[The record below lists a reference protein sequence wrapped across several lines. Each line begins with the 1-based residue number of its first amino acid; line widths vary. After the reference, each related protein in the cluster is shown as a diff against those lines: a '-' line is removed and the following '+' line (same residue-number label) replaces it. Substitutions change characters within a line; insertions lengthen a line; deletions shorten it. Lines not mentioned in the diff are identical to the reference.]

1 MKSKKVIVIT
11 GDRGGLGKALVDH
24 FLKKGWDV
32 IGISKRDTDI
42 SNYKAVSDTF
52 AEIAKNYGKI
62 DVLVNNA
69 AVFKSELLE
78 ECEPFDVHQIIDT
91 NLKGAIFCTMEAY
104 SLIPKGG
111 RIINIGSVA
120 GEHGIAKQSLYCA
133 SKHGLKGFFQ
143 ALQLEN
149 KDVLIST
156 INPGGID
163 TPLWNEKNPYP
174 GYKSDLLKPKDI
186 AELVGFIADLP
197 SNAVFKEATLY
208 PINEEH

>member
-1 MKSKKVIVIT
+1 MKNKKIIVIT
-11 GDRGGLGKALVDH
+11 GGWGGVGSAIAKHFTEKKWLVITPSRH
-24 FLKKGWDV
+24 Q
-32 IGISKRDTDI
+32 TDI
-42 SNYKAVSDTF
+42 SNYKNVSDAFT
-52 AEIAKNYGKI
+52 EIEKEYGKI

-78 ECEPFDVHQIIDT
+78 ECSDFDVNKIIDT

-104 SLIPKGG
+104 RLIPPGG

-120 GEHGIAKQSLYCA
+120 GNHGIAKQSLYCA
-133 SKHGLKGFFQ
+133 SKHGLKGFFE

-174 GYKSDLLKPKDI
+174 GDKSKLLKPEYI
-186 AELVGFIADLP
+186 ANLVGFIADLP
-197 SNAVFKEATLY
+197 MNVVFKEATLY